1 MREWPQ
7 GSTEDLVVQPVAI
20 RQGFDGSLIQADDL
34 AADQHVPPVRR
45 PPARAEDEPLREL
58 AFNLERHVIEG
69 RLSGSPGN
77 HVDVCVVPVVTP
89 QVGQRIFG

>member
-7 GSTEDLVVQPVAI
+7 GSTEDLVIQPVTI
-20 RQGFDGSLIQADDL
+20 CQSFNGRLIQADDL
-34 AADQHVPPVRR
+34 TAYQHVPPVRR
-45 PPARAEDEPLREL
+45 PTARTEDEPLREL

-69 RLSGSPGN
+69 RLSGSLGN